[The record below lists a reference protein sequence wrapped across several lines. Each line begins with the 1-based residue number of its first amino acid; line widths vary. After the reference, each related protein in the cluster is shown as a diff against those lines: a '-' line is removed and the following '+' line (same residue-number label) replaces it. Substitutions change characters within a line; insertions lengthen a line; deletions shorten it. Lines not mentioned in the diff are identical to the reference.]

1 MLKVMFRLSGAFLV
15 ALLSAE
21 GVFAQDAELPELDDL
36 KAPTS
41 PAFVIL
47 DAAPSKVERPQSVK
61 PLVLSALSAAGEG
74 FPKNYAVEFSPYW
87 LGTPRLTFDDYYR
100 NDVAQDSLRH
110 LSLSVATTPLGKTPE
125 LGTALA
131 MGVRTLPFPGSAHPS
146 LTAFRGRLATHQKT
160 LLNLQSIDNKP
171 AQLIKLLREALA
183 QSVRG
188 DSELLSKSP
197 FEELVQQALD
207 IFIKEIQRR
216 KAEIAGLQKELDDKD
231 NPLSAAQRAKN
242 EADIATLEK
251 ELATLEAS
259 GTQKQAAELL
269 ELFGKS
275 ALPARVSVEQAL
287 GALTTRLEEQQKA
300 AIARTETQLKATAL
314 EIQALDTKRV
324 GFLLAVAGAVA
335 WDVPTDATSEARLS
349 KLGVWLTPGYRIV
362 RCNAAGE
369 CSRPFDLLTVFR
381 YLDNRRV
388 DEDSTWELGT
398 RLVWQAAEKLA
409 ISGEWLARTSG
420 DDSAD
425 RAVGVAEY
433 EITKSTFLYASF
445 GRDFEEKGTRR
456 NLVSLIGLTFGFGNK
471 PILTTTE

>member
-1 MLKVMFRLSGAFLV
+1 MLKVLLRLSGAFLV
-15 ALLSAE
+15 ALLSA
-21 GVFAQDAELPELDDL
+21 GSVFAQDAELPELDDL
-36 KAPTS
+36 KAPAS

-47 DAAPSKVERPQSVK
+47 DAAPSKVERPQAVK

-100 NDVAQDSLRH
+100 NDVVKDSLRH

-131 MGVRTLPFPGSAHPS
+131 IGLRTLPLPGRAHPS
-146 LTAFRGRLATHQKT
+146 LTALRRRLAPLQKE
-160 LLNLQSIDNKP
+160 LLGLQSIDNRT
-171 AQLIKLLREALA
+171 AQLIRLLRQALAMSVREDTELMSKEPFAALVDEALKTLIEEV
-183 QSVRG
+183 Q
-188 DSELLSKSP
+188 LLKT
-197 FEELVQQALD
+197 
-207 IFIKEIQRR
+207 EIQ
-216 KAEIAGLQKELDDKD
+216 GLQNELDDKN
-231 NPLSAAQRAKN
+231 NPLSDAERAKQ
-242 EADIATLEK
+242 EAEIADLKKRLAAVEGTSGK
-251 ELATLEAS
+251 EQAAKMLEAFRS
-259 GTQKQAAELL
+259 ST
-269 ELFGKS
+269 
-275 ALPARVSVEQAL
+275 LPSRLSVEQGLSAL
-287 GALTTRLEEQQKA
+287 VTRLEEQQKA
-300 AIARTETQLKATAL
+300 AIARTETQLKETAL

-335 WDVPTDATSEARLS
+335 WDAPADVTSEARLS

-362 RCNAAGE
+362 RCKAAGE

-381 YLDNRRV
+381 YLDNRRG
-388 DEDSTWELGT
+388 DEEPTWELGT

-409 ISGEWLARTSG
+409 VSGEWLARTSS

-456 NLVSLIGLTFGFGNK
+456 NLVSLIGITFGFGNK
-471 PILTTTE
+471 PILTTSE